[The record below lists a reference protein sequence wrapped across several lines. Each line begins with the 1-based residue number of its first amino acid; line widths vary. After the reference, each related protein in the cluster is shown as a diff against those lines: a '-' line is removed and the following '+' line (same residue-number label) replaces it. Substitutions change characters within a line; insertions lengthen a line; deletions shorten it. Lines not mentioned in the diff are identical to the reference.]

1 LRVAVSRAKDLDTK
15 KRLKKAHDYIKKKCE
30 ASKEKTKRLN
40 KK

>member
-1 LRVAVSRAKDLDTK
+1 LNLIEQRLRVAVSRAKDLDTK
-15 KRLKKAHDYIKKKCE
+15 KIKKKCE